1 MKKLIAIMA
10 IAGLGLSAFA
20 GAPKKAVKKA
30 ETYTV
35 SATESKLNWHAKKVV
50 GEHFGVVNF
59 KGGSLVMNNGK
70 LVGGEFTVDMPTLDA
85 TDLQGE
91 WHDKLVGHL
100 KSDDFFSTEKHK
112 TSVMKIKSVSAGT
125 AANTYNVVAD
135 LTIKGITKEVK
146 FVATVEVNGNTVT
159 AKADFNVDRTAYDIR
174 YGSSSFFE
182 GLGDKAI
189 DNMFNIKVSLV
200 AKK

>member
-1 MKKLIAIMA
+1 MKKLIAILA

-20 GAPKKAVKKA
+20 ATPKKAVKSA
-30 ETYTV
+30 EAYKV
-35 SATESKLNWHAKKVV
+35 SATESKLNWHAKKIV
-50 GEHFGVVNF
+50 GEHFGVVSF
-59 KGGSLVMNNGK
+59 KSGSLLMKEGK
-70 LVGGEFTVDMPTLDA
+70 LVGGEFIVDMPTLDA

-91 WHDKLVGHL
+91 YHDKLVGHL

-112 TSVMKIKSVSAGT
+112 ISVLKIKSVTAGS

-135 LTIKGITKEVK
+135 LTIKGIKKEVK
-146 FVATVEVNGNTVT
+146 FLATVEVNGNTVT
-159 AKADFNVDRTAYDIR
+159 AKADFNVDRTIYDIR

-189 DNMFNIKVSLV
+189 DNLFNIKVSLV